1 VQRREEMTKKKWPE
15 PHSSAA
21 RLISGWRGRNSGRQ
35 PAAVRKIELRRIGG
49 GRTAGTRKFNVQ
61 RRGPCGFQL
70 RGDGNIFVFPRH
82 LRVVRTTLA
91 AHRLCFASCLAAS
104 SFGHVLLLHLIFYLH
119 NQVTSIVLN
128 NLTKILGA
136 QT

>member
-1 VQRREEMTKKKWPE
+1 VAGASQQCSKIDLRMARKKQW
-15 PHSSAA
+15 
-21 RLISGWRGRNSGRQ
+21 
-35 PAAVRKIELRRIGG
+35 PAAGG
-49 GRTAGTRKFNVQ
+49 GAEGRTQDGNWRRRTAGARKFNVQ

-91 AHRLCFASCLAAS
+91 AHRLCFASCVAAS
-104 SFGHVLLLHLIFYLH
+104 SFGHVLLLHLIFNLR
-119 NQVTSIVLN
+119 NQVPSIVLK
-128 NLTKILGA
+128 NLTKILGP